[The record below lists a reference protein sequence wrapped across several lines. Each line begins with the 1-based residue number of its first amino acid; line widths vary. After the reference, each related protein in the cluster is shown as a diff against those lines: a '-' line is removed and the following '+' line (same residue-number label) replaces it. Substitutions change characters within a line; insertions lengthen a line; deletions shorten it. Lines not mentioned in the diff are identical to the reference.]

1 MCLITCT
8 REYFKFMRCN
18 ICGNED
24 LRLIGVKNKAGLKK
38 YYRCKECEFI
48 FIDKAHIL
56 SYKDEGLRYEVHNN
70 EISDPSYR
78 SYFKKF
84 INYIEDNLDK
94 DNVIL
99 DYGSGPQPV
108 LADVME
114 EDGYRVDIYDKFFYN
129 KKDYL
134 DKKYDV
140 IISTEV
146 FEHIY
151 KPVETLETLLSILK
165 KNGKLILMTAV
176 SPPTDE
182 EFRRWWYIQDPT
194 HVVFYN
200 EKTFEV
206 IGRKYDLNIIKYNHK
221 NIIIF
226 QRR

>member
-1 MCLITCT
+1 M
-8 REYFKFMRCN
+8 KCN
-18 ICGNED
+18 ICENED
-24 LRLIGVKNKAGLKK
+24 LHLIEVKNKARLKK
-38 YYRCKECEFI
+38 YYRCKKCGFI

-56 SYKDEGLRYEVHNN
+56 TPEDEGKRYEVHNN

-84 INYIEDNLDK
+84 INYIENVLDTK
-94 DNVIL
+94 NTIL

-114 EDGYRVDIYDKFFYN
+114 KEGYKVDIYDKYFYN

-134 DKKYDV
+134 DKMYDV

-151 KPVETLETLLSILK
+151 KPIETLETLLSILK

-182 EFRRWWYIQDPT
+182 EFKKWWYIQDAT

-200 EKTFEV
+200 EKTFDV
-206 IGRKYDLNIIKYNHK
+206 ISRKYNLDIIKYNHK

>member
-1 MCLITCT
+1 M
-8 REYFKFMRCN
+8 KCN
-18 ICGNED
+18 ICENED
-24 LRLIGVKNKAGLKK
+24 LHLIEIKNKAGLKK
-38 YYRCKECEFI
+38 YYRCKKCEFI

-56 SYKDEGLRYEVHNN
+56 TLEDEGRRYEVHNN

-84 INYIEDNLDK
+84 INYIEDDLDK
-94 DNVIL
+94 ENTIL

-114 EDGYRVDIYDKFFYN
+114 EEGYKVDIYDKFFYN

-134 DKKYDV
+134 DKMYDV

-151 KPVETLETLLSILK
+151 KPIETLETLLSILK
-165 KNGKLILMTAV
+165 KNGRLILMTAV
-176 SPPTDE
+176 SPSTDE
-182 EFRRWWYIQDPT
+182 EFKKWWYIQDAT

-200 EKTFEV
+200 EKTFDA
-206 IGRKYDLNIIKYNHK
+206 ISRKYNLDIIKYNHK

>member
-1 MCLITCT
+1 MYLITST
-8 REYFKFMRCN
+8 KEYFKSMRCN

-24 LRLIGVKNKAGLKK
+24 LHLIEVKNKAKLKK
-38 YYRCKECEFI
+38 YYRCKVCEFI

-56 SYKDEGLRYEVHNN
+56 SSEDEGRRYEIHNN

-78 SYFKKF
+78 SYFKNF
-84 INYIEDNLDK
+84 IDYIEDDLDK
-94 DNVIL
+94 GHTIL

-114 EDGYRVDIYDKFFYN
+114 ENGYTVDIYDKFFYN
-129 KKDYL
+129 RKEYL

-151 KPVETLETLLSILK
+151 NPVETLETLLSILN

-176 SPPTDE
+176 SPLTDE
-182 EFRRWWYIQDPT
+182 EFKRWWYIQDPT

-200 EKTFEV
+200 KKTFDT
-206 IGRKYDLNIIKYNHK
+206 ISRKYDLNIIKYNHK